1 MEIVGCR
8 INEQRVDAEQVV
20 VGRGGH
26 PHVHVVGCPVI
37 RVRDI
42 VADDVVAAVG
52 GRAADENAASAAV
65 QAVAGDGVVVDQ
77 GSGIAVARDDA
88 DRVAVDDVVITE
100 VVGAVEEADAGVT
113 RLRRAVVLLGIVVD
127 QVIAD
132 DVVRVVGGAAG
143 VAVIEMDA
151 VAGVVVDLV
160 AVDDAEARLRID
172 AVPGKAVA
180 GVVAIV
186 MDQAAQELVVVDLLG
201 GVGVSSDQ
209 DAVLGGVANL
219 AALEPDVVGV
229 EGHLGLVGHLDSVYA
244 GDAEPRA
251 VHHEVFQNHIAL
263 EIEVDNG
270 IAGG

>member
-1 MEIVGCR
+1 
-8 INEQRVDAEQVV
+8 QRVDAEEVM

-37 RVRDI
+37 RVGDI

-52 GRAADENAASAAV
+52 GRAADENAAGAAI

-88 DRVAVDDVVITE
+88 NR
-100 VVGAVEEADAGVT
+100 
-113 RLRRAVVLLGIVVD
+113 
-127 QVIAD
+127 
-132 DVVRVVGGAAG
+132 
-143 VAVIEMDA
+143 
-151 VAGVVVDLV
+151 V
-160 AVDDAEARLRID
+160 AVDDAEAGLRID
-172 AVPGKAVA
+172 AVPGSAVA

-186 MDQAAQELVVVDLLG
+186 MDQAAQDLVVIDLLG

-229 EGHLGLVGHLDSVYA
+229 EGHLGLVGDLDSVY
-244 GDAEPRA
+244 
-251 VHHEVFQNHIAL
+251 
-263 EIEVDNG
+263 
-270 IAGG
+270 